1 MDKENCLGHVL
12 RQQYDALTVLPHP
25 ISFVGRSSAGV
36 FGGLVE
42 VQPLLICRVS
52 EFFPKIGRVNPRG
65 VANKLGIALVTL
77 VLSGGSHMP

>member
-1 MDKENCLGHVL
+1 M
-12 RQQYDALTVLPHP
+12 
-25 ISFVGRSSAGV
+25 